1 IEPGRIERVADVV
14 KGVDYAGRLPLGV
27 AVEPVADDLD
37 EAHQR
42 LVAQHLF
49 DQVMIDAKQIE
60 KLRQIRRVP
69 FAAQISLGYSDVA
82 TPEEP
87 RCKAVIVKPHGR
99 RRARLDPAE
108 PQGAAVGK
116 CYVQGT
122 ASELCAES

>member
-1 IEPGRIERVADVV
+1 MRVDIA
-14 KGVDYAGRLPLGV
+14 ARLPLGV

-42 LVAQHLF
+42 LVAQHLL
-49 DQVMIDAKQIE
+49 DQVMIEAKQIE
-60 KLRQIRRVP
+60 KLRQVRRVP

-99 RRARLDPAE
+99 RRARLAP
-108 PQGAAVGK
+108 PQPQRAAPPKRYLQAPPSHLRAG
-116 CYVQGT
+116 
-122 ASELCAES
+122 